1 MLPILTLSQ
10 LGPGLADIM
19 KTFVKMSLDNHVGR
33 PGEVGSWARSFSLI
47 KKGHLARGDPKD
59 YNQLLSAL
67 ETIMKASIN
76 DCWRKNC
83 GFSSLQD
90 FAASNPTPSQML
102 AIARKIAINH
112 AKRIVPPDP
121 TNPDDAQYAS
131 EYDAEEIEASDTVF
145 RNSRLSLSTLLRIF
159 ILKCAIGDADIGRVE
174 DILGSICISFLGGKK
189 DAWATELF
197 HYIHGVK
204 SLWPE
209 SFA

>member
-1 MLPILTLSQ
+1 M
-10 LGPGLADIM
+10 
-19 KTFVKMSLDNHVGR
+19 
-33 PGEVGSWARSFSLI
+33 ARSFSLI

-76 DCWRKNC
+76 DCCVKIVDSPPFRT
-83 GFSSLQD
+83 LLPPIPLPQ
-90 FAASNPTPSQML
+90 QML